1 MIPNGTFP
9 HQFARL
15 GAGTERYEVEHHHCG
30 GNEGAGQVQI
40 RADRRPRRRCN
51 PPRPGWGFCC
61 IRALPRFTA
70 TTDLAATLSPSTD
83 FLVVAS
89 YTA

>member
-51 PPRPGWGFCC
+51 PRSRSKVLSAAAKTAPRQAIMPD
-61 IRALPRFTA
+61 RSL
-70 TTDLAATLSPSTD
+70 TL
-83 FLVVAS
+83 
-89 YTA
+89 